1 MLDISLIL
9 ALAVVACSDHRYFS
23 MSVALIAAVDND
35 PVIDIS
41 SCIEI
46 ESGKIYSERVTTLKG
61 RDFKGRQ
68 KNVTVMT
75 MLSE

>member
-35 PVIDIS
+35 PVVIDIS

-46 ESGKIYSERVTTLKG
+46 ETGKIVRE
-61 RDFKGRQ
+61 
-68 KNVTVMT
+68 
-75 MLSE
+75 